1 MQHGMLGG
9 IEDATHNGK
18 RGEEKRNKG
27 ARDKHVKR

>member
-1 MQHGMLGG
+1 MLGG

-27 ARDKHVKR
+27 ARESM